1 MLALTTTTV
10 VLFFSLTVTTATPAQ
25 LFILNDAIISH
36 GGRCL
41 DGSPPGVYVR
51 DTHPGN
57 PFIIAQDGGGW
68 CYNETDCYDRSLTA
82 LGSSK
87 SWPTTRYG
95 TGLEDD
101 NCTNNP
107 TFCSFNVAL
116 LPYCDGNVRVATSL
130 TYMQPSQTPC

>member
-1 MLALTTTTV
+1 MLALTAITV
-10 VLFFSLTVTTATPAQ
+10 ALFSPFTVTATPAQ
-25 LFILNDAIISH
+25 LFILHDAIFSH
-36 GGRCL
+36 GARCL

-57 PFIIAQDGGGW
+57 PYIIAQSGGGW

-82 LGSSK
+82 LGSSN

-116 LPYCDGNVRVATSL
+116 LPYCDGNVRVAVRVAFDVGDKR
-130 TYMQPSQTPC
+130 PS